1 MSENNLFLLKHEN
14 EIVASL
20 HMDLLDGSIRKV
32 KIENGELLPPGGN
45 LSTEELR
52 RWWIRRAVP
61 QLRGNIKKVLEESGT
76 INTQSLLLQNLG
88 ISLSD
93 HYWICPVDYSLSWEQ
108 INPYENDFRDTI
120 GEIQFRPSSQ
130 FDYNGSSFVPGAS
143 LQGELKKKWV
153 IGDDGDRYLIK
164 GNYGLSFQQSINEV
178 IATRIHEKQNKM
190 SYTTYDLIQIELDEE
205 QALGCVCR
213 NFANKNVEFIPAY
226 DVVSSVKKRN
236 DLSEYE
242 SFIAICG
249 INGLDMDYVRN
260 FLEYQILTDFMITN
274 TDRHFNNFGVLR
286 DVNTLKYI
294 EMAPIFD
301 SGNSMLWNRRFLP
314 EKEKIKSSLFSV
326 PVASFKKSEPELLKY
341 IRDFRAVDLSKVPSD
356 RLIIDLFEKDNMES
370 KRMGNLLNWFHA
382 KVDVIQELQLGKK
395 LENVAERNYIK
406 KPRLSNK

>member
-1 MSENNLFLLKHEN
+1 MPEYNLFLLKHEN
-14 EIVASL
+14 DIVASL
-20 HMDLLDGSIRKV
+20 HIDLMDGSIRKV
-32 KIENGELLPPGGN
+32 KIENEELLPPGGN

-93 HYWICPVDYSLSWEQ
+93 HYWICPADYSLLWEQ

-178 IATRIHEKQNKM
+178 IATKIHEKQNKM
-190 SYTTYDLIQIELDEE
+190 PYTTYDLIQIELDEE
-205 QALGCVCR
+205 QALGCICR

-249 INGLDMDYVRN
+249 INGLDKEYVRSY
-260 FLEYQILTDFMITN
+260 LEYQILTDFIITN

-286 DVNTLKYI
+286 DVKTLKYI
-294 EMAPIFD
+294 DIAPIFD

-326 PVASFKKSEPELLKY
+326 PVTSFKNSEPELLKY
-341 IRDFRAVDLSKVPSD
+341 IRDFSAVDLSKLPSD
-356 RLIIDLFEKDNMES
+356 QLIMDLLDKDNMES
-370 KRMGNLLNWFHA
+370 KRVENLMNWFHA

-406 KPRLSNK
+406 KPRISR

>member
-326 PVASFKKSEPELLKY
+326 PVTSFKKSEPELLKY